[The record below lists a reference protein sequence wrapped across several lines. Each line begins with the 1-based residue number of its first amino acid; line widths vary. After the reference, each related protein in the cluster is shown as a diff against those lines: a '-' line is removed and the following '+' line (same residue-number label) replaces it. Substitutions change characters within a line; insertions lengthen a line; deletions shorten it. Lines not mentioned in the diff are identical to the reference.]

1 MVVIDEDGD
10 DPRQLPSPVSGV
22 PLAEAEPAP
31 APFTYPEPLPW
42 LLLSWL

>member
-10 DPRQLPSPVSGV
+10 DPPQLPSPVSGV

-31 APFTYPEPLPW
+31 APVTYPEPLPW
-42 LLLSWL
+42 LWLS

>member
-22 PLAEAEPAP
+22 PLAEAEAEPAP
-31 APFTYPEPLPW
+31 APAPVAFPEPLP
-42 LLLSWL
+42 